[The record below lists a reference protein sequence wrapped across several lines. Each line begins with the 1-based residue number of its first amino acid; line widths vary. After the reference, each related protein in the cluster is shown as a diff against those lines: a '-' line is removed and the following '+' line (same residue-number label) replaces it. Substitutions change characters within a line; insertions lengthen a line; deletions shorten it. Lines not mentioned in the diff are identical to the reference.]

1 MVEGMSLPTSNA
13 PVQTSTLYWTGTGAT
28 ATNFNF
34 TTVNTA
40 PSGTAGAQ
48 TTIAEY
54 QVPYGT
60 SLRFDGGRGF
70 EAVVVDTSGAE
81 ITNGVFLLVVVRQD
95 GSRKVISR
103 QPLAQF
109 GSGAEQKDVNFQSS
123 YQSTTYAYGGLGET
137 LQIIL
142 EGGGTAMVGTRA
154 ETRISLPYNYRI
166 TGN

>member
-1 MVEGMSLPTSNA
+1 MSLPTNNA
-13 PVQTSTLYWTGTGAT
+13 PVQTSTLYWSGTGAT
-28 ATNFNF
+28 ATNYNF

-70 EAVVVDTSGAE
+70 EGVIIANGGAQVVD
-81 ITNGVFLLVVVRQD
+81 GVFLLVVVRQD
-95 GSRKVISR
+95 GSRKVICR

-109 GSGAEQKDVNFQSS
+109 GSGDEQKDVNFQSS

-142 EGGGTAMVGTRA
+142 EGGGTAMDGT
-154 ETRISLPYNYRI
+154 ETTTRISLPYNYRI